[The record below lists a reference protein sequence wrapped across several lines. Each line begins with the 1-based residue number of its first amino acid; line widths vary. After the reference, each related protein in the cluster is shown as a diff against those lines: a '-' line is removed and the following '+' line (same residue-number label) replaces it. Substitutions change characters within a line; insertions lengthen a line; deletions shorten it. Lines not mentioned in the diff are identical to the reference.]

1 MEMLTLYYGPGAC
14 SMASHIALEEAGAEY
29 EPHPVL
35 LSKGE
40 QKSEAY
46 LRVNP
51 RARVPALRVDDQ
63 ILTEN
68 LAILTYVAKRFPEAK
83 LLPADLLDEARCL
96 SVMAFFASTVHTTFA
111 HVMRPERYS
120 RDAAAQA
127 VIKDTG
133 RETFLGYLREIDA
146 MLAGKSWVMGEQYTV
161 ADPYALVF
169 YWWGSWIELPV
180 QELKSYTAHKD
191 RMLQRPAV
199 RRTLEQER
207 IPLK

>member
-1 MEMLTLYYGPGAC
+1 MLTLYYAPGAC
-14 SMASHIALEEAGAEY
+14 SMASHIALEETGAEY

-46 LRVNP
+46 LKINP
-51 RARVPALRVDDQ
+51 RARVPALRVGDR

-68 LAILTYVAKRFPEAK
+68 LAILTYVAKSFPEAK
-83 LLPADLLDEARCL
+83 LLPADPFEEARCF
-96 SVMAFFASTVHTTFA
+96 STMAFFASTVHTTFA

-120 RDAAAQA
+120 KDEAAQA
-127 VIKDTG
+127 LIKETG
-133 RETFLGYLREIDA
+133 RETFLGYLREIDS
-146 MLAGKSWVMGEQYTV
+146 MLAGKQWLMGDQYTV

-169 YWWGSWIELPV
+169 YWWGTWIGLPV

-191 RMLQRPAV
+191 RLLQRPAV

>member
-1 MEMLTLYYGPGAC
+1 MLTLYYAPGAC
-14 SMASHIALEEAGAEY
+14 SMASHVALEETGAEY

-46 LRVNP
+46 LKINP
-51 RARVPALRVDDQ
+51 RARVPALRIDDQ

-68 LAILTYVAKRFPEAK
+68 LAILTYIAKRFPDAK
-83 LLPADLLDEARCL
+83 LLPSDLLEEVRCL
-96 SVMAFFASTVHTTFA
+96 STMAFFASTVHTTFA

-120 RDAAAQA
+120 RDEAAHG

-133 RETFLGYLREIDA
+133 RETFHTYLREIDGL
-146 MLAGKSWVMGEQYTV
+146 LAGKQWLMGDQYTV

-169 YWWGSWIELPV
+169 YWWGTRIELPT

-191 RMLQRPAV
+191 RMLQRAAV
-199 RRTLEQER
+199 RRALEQER